1 MNPSRIEEMFRAY
14 FIPRANLE
22 KGNQIAVDRNT
33 KKYASMTNTS
43 IPTAKRDI
51 PELVGY
57 GLIKQVEGSAGR
69 NTRYVIKF

>member
-1 MNPSRIEEMFRAY
+1 MIINMNPSRIEEMFRAY

-51 PELVGY
+51 LVDY
-57 GLIKQVEGSAGR
+57 GLIEQLEGVLGIIR
-69 NTRYVIKF
+69 DI